1 MRLLIVLISV
11 VFTFGGGET
20 LVVAQNN
27 SNVPSEKDNRVAEP
41 KNYSTMV
48 TDLFAPITATLN
60 LTKEQEFQIVAIITE
75 AEVKA
80 DSVMQRSVEIEQEL
94 IDSSFDDRFDEEK
107 VRVLSEQQATML
119 TQLII
124 LRVLTK
130 AEIYKILTSEQR
142 ALVLQYFRPKAQL
155 QGYLGSISIY

>member
-1 MRLLIVLISV
+1 
-11 VFTFGGGET
+11 
-20 LVVAQNN
+20 
-27 SNVPSEKDNRVAEP
+27 
-41 KNYSTMV
+41 
-48 TDLFAPITATLN
+48 
-60 LTKEQEFQIVAIITE
+60 VAIITE

-119 TQLII
+119 TQLIV

-130 AEIYKILTSEQR
+130 AKFYKILTPEQR